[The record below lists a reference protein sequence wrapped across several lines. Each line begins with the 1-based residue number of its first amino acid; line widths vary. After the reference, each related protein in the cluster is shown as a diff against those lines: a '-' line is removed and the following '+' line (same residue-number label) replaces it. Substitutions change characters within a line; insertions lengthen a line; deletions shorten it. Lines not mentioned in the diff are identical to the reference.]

1 MPDEDEAE
9 ELAKAGKGRPSV
21 SPSPA
26 GSDDDGDDGEDA
38 AAAAGARRRP
48 SSSTPSV
55 AAAAASPPAP
65 PPRQPLRR
73 RGVDAGEPSA
83 DEAARTPCRSSSAC
97 RPRRRACCCCSSPS
111 APRASPASDVS
122 AVPGVERAALVVARN
137 GSRLVRCEGVN
148 LFGAFEAAIAALG
161 SASGGGAERNAS
173 STAAVEIAAAADAV
187 AAATTTNDVGA
198 SLRALGVEA
207 ARATLVAQ
215 ASALFGAYGIGVD
228 ARHLGLI
235 ADFMTRREGT
245 RRATGSGSTRP
256 RRRCCGCPSRRRR
269 AFWRRRRSP
278 GEADALRSP
287 AARIALGR
295 PVGVGTGCF
304 GLRQRL

>member
-1 MPDEDEAE
+1 MLQLAE
-9 ELAKAGKGRPSV
+9 R
-21 SPSPA
+21 
-26 GSDDDGDDGEDA
+26 A
-38 AAAAGARRRP
+38 A
-48 SSSTPSV
+48 
-55 AAAAASPPAP
+55 
-65 PPRQPLRR
+65 
-73 RGVDAGEPSA
+73 
-83 DEAARTPCRSSSAC
+83 
-97 RPRRRACCCCSSPS
+97 
-111 APRASPASDVS
+111 ASPASDVS

-173 STAAVEIAAAADAV
+173 SAAAVEIAAAADAV

-235 ADFMTRREGT
+235 ADFMTRRGGYSPCNRLGIDSSASPLLRVSFET
-245 RRATGSGSTRP
+245 AASFLAAATLS
-256 RRRCCGCPSRRRR
+256 
-269 AFWRRRRSP
+269 